1 MKVLDKRQLPE
12 DRLATTDE
20 KGSRVYVFPATVK
33 GLYRSLRTSVQ
44 AILIVILLVLPWIKI
59 GGHQALL
66 LDIVERKFSVFGL
79 TFWAHDGPLIFFI
92 LALLTIGLAFVTAVW
107 GRVWCG
113 WACPQTVFIDGV
125 FRRIEYWVIGSHIK
139 QRNLAKESW
148 NGEKM
153 VKYSVV
159 WSLFTVVS
167 LIIAHSFLAYFV
179 GAERL
184 VEMTQ
189 LNPGENWTVFLIMA
203 FITGVLLF
211 DFGWFREQFCIIMC
225 PYGRIQSVLMDENSI
240 NVSYDTQR
248 GEPRRGTVDDPAEEG
263 DCIDCYR
270 CVDVCPTGIDIRRG
284 LQMECVACTA
294 CMDACDEVMTKV
306 NKPKGLI
313 RYASEQEIEGGST
326 KFLRPR
332 TLIYSFLLI
341 LVISGLFFT
350 ISNRQ
355 DVMITI
361 LRGTDSPYQVVTEHR
376 EDTDDEDEDIGE
388 EHEDKEI
395 INHFK
400 SHFKNQ
406 SFDEVTLSIE
416 LPAKWE
422 EKDIEVITQ
431 SKTVNIKPGKNL
443 NIHFFVRF
451 PQNVV
456 PSGSEKIELNFRD
469 LKNQRVFTKEVK
481 LVGPRS
487 I

>member
-1 MKVLDKRQLPE
+1 MKVLDKRKLPE

-20 KGSRVYVFPATVK
+20 KGSRVYVFPASVK
-33 GLYRSLRTSVQ
+33 GLYRTLRTSVQ
-44 AILIVILLVLPWIKI
+44 AVLIVILLLLPWIKV

-125 FRRIEYWVIGSHIK
+125 FRRIEYWIIGSHIK
-139 QRNLAKESW
+139 QRNLARSGW
-148 NGEKM
+148 NGEKV
-153 VKYSVV
+153 VKYSAV
-159 WSLFTVVS
+159 WSLFTIVS
-167 LIIAHSFLAYFV
+167 LIVAHSFLAYFV

-189 LNPGENWTVFLIMA
+189 LNPGDNWTVFLVMA
-203 FITGVLLF
+203 FITGVILF

-225 PYGRIQSVLMDENSI
+225 PYGRIQSVLMDESSI
-240 NVSYDTQR
+240 NVSYDFKR
-248 GEPRRGTVDDPAEEG
+248 GEPRRGTVNDLDQEG
-263 DCIDCYR
+263 DCIDCFR
-270 CVDVCPTGIDIRRG
+270 CVDVCPTGIDIRKG
-284 LQMECVACTA
+284 LQMECIACTA

-306 NKPKGLI
+306 DKPKGLI
-313 RYASEQEIEGGST
+313 RYASEQEIEGAT
-326 KFLRPR
+326 TRFMRPR
-332 TLIYSFLLI
+332 TIIYSLL
-341 LVISGLFFT
+341 LLTVAGGLLFN

-361 LRGTDSPYQVVTEHR
+361 LRGTDSPYQVVNNR
-376 EDTDDEDEDIGE
+376 EDGAESVSGDY
-388 EHEDKEI
+388 EI
-395 INHFK
+395 VNHFK

-406 SFDEVTLSIE
+406 SFDEITLSIE
-416 LPAKWE
+416 LPEAL
-422 EKDIEVITQ
+422 EKKGVEVITQ
-431 SKTVNIKPGKNL
+431 SKVINIQPGKNL

-451 PQNVV
+451 PQNLV
-456 PSGSEKIELNFRD
+456 PTGSDKIELNFRD
-469 LKNQRVFTKEVK
+469 VNDHRVFKKEVR
-481 LVGPRS
+481 LVGPKS